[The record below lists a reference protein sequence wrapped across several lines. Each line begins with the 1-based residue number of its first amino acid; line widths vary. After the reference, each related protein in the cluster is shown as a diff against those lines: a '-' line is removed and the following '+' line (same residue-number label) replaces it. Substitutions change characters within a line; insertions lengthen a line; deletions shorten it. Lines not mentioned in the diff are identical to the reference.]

1 MIDKG
6 NLLWEN
12 DRCQQGFQ
20 LIPLQKFSAP
30 SFLELPII
38 GFDILYQ
45 SPFVTLF
52 PTSNNTHLDT
62 VMPHFFVVTYPSC
75 LLFVTKLTE

>member
-6 NLLWEN
+6 ILLWEN
-12 DRCQQGFQ
+12 YRCQQSFQ

-30 SFLELPII
+30 SFLELSIP
-38 GFDILYQ
+38 GFDIWYQ
-45 SPFVTLF
+45 SPFITLF

-62 VMPHFFVVTYPSC
+62 VMLHLFVVTYPSW